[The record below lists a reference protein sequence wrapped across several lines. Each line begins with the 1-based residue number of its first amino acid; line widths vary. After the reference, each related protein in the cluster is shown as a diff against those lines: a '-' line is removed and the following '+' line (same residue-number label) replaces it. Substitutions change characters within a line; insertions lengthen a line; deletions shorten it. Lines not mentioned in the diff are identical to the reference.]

1 MPAPQQ
7 KAEGNIRLGVD
18 VEISPEA
25 GPVAVLT
32 LENNGRGGVA
42 VTKTFGLQDVFFQ
55 VEIEDAGGAPRRYSA
70 GSQYELFGDPGYT
83 CLRAGKSLT
92 LRIPLNRWFHV
103 IGGRER
109 PDQAVPSAPP
119 PYSFALTPGQY
130 RIRVKY
136 LSYDD
141 GRRAGCPVLQ
151 GPVVSD
157 WVSFAVASDSP
168 RL

>member
-7 KAEGNIRLGVD
+7 KAEEDIRLGVA
-18 VEISPEA
+18 VEISREV

-32 LENNGRGGVA
+32 LENGGRGGIA

-55 VEIEDAGGAPRRYSA
+55 VEIEDASGVPRRYPA

-83 CLRAGKSLT
+83 CLGAGKSLS
-92 LRIPLNRWFHV
+92 LRIPLQRWFHV

-119 PYSFALTPGQY
+119 PYSFALTPGNY
-130 RIRVKY
+130 RIRARY
-136 LSYDD
+136 LSYDA

-157 WVSFAVASDSP
+157 WVPFAVVSDSP
-168 RL
+168 RP